1 MICRLNGQLQS
12 WISIKH
18 TCEIFLATSVFLSG
32 IVFFSFQAGKT
43 SQTFFS
49 VSCFET
55 HRRWIF
61 DTILNFSFK
70 FFLFCTHFFFGSRD
84 DLSPI
89 ESGFELNRNVFLSDA
104 ENPKCV
110 RPDAWRWRASE
121 RPSLPVRKKTRQLNR
136 FCFGAPHPI
145 FMFHL
150 KSFFILPVLSLL
162 FLRSLFSDK
171 LLLFVLFRFKRVI

>member
-1 MICRLNGQLQS
+1 MICRLNGQLES

-18 TCEIFLATSVFLSG
+18 TCEIFLATSEFLSG

-70 FFLFCTHFFFGSRD
+70 IFILHSLFFRVTWRPVTD
-84 DLSPI
+84 W
-89 ESGFELNRNVFLSDA
+89 SGFELNRNVFLSDA

-150 KSFFILPVLSLL
+150 KSFL
-162 FLRSLFSDK
+162 FFLFCLFCFSD
-171 LLLFVLFRFKRVI
+171 LFFLTNFYCLFYFALNL